1 MHGEPRRGP
10 AARLSPRPLKRDEI
24 VIIKITRSGGFAGVV
39 EELGTIDTSS
49 LGADAAAQVRDRV
62 AKLERLG
69 AAARDQPIGADMFRY
84 EIEIEDE
91 EGRHRRLVLTHEGDP
106 SVPLPEPLGKLLST
120 IEGYR

>member
-1 MHGEPRRGP
+1 
-10 AARLSPRPLKRDEI
+10 LKRDGI

-49 LGADAAAQVRDRV
+49 LGADAAAQVRDQV
-62 AKLERLG
+62 ATLERLG

-84 EIEIEDE
+84 EIEIED